1 MEQIFLLICLF
12 LLHIELLK
20 DLCIRRD
27 VVIFFLVWL
36 FIILILIANSAIHSM
51 HFDIIQMCQI
61 AYRFIQLLLLALLI
75 FITFFVIECFLMMS
89 CCSVQLHR
97 SCDIW
102 MNALIVQII
111 LHQAFTLAHCL
122 IISRFIY
129 FRNRRV
135 ITNLPL
141 SIRIFSR
148 IGVLQ
153 GSVRQ
158 NTWSI
163 WCKRNTFQHFTI
175 SILNIVLYRRQVW
188 RYIRLCLGILQVR
201 LSLWLY
207 MTLSNRKNITGYIG
221 FSILW

>member
-1 MEQIFLLICLF
+1 MEKIVLLICSFLF
-12 LLHIELLK
+12 LIELLK
-20 DLCIRRD
+20 DLCIRLN

-36 FIILILIANSAIHSM
+36 FIILILISNSAIHSM

-75 FITFFVIECFLMMS
+75 FITFFVIECVLKML

-111 LHQAFTLAHCL
+111 LLKAFTLAHCL
-122 IISRFIY
+122 IISRLIY
-129 FRNRRV
+129 FKIRRV
-135 ITNLPL
+135 VINLSL
-141 SIRIFSR
+141 GIRIFSW

-153 GSVRQ
+153 GNVRQ

-163 WCKRNTFQHFTI
+163 WCKWNT
-175 SILNIVLYRRQVW
+175 
-188 RYIRLCLGILQVR
+188 C
-201 LSLWLY
+201 
-207 MTLSNRKNITGYIG
+207 
-221 FSILW
+221 